1 MQHLVAWYLASLV
14 TAARQDTS
22 APTQLTTDMLLL
34 LLLLLL
40 QGAGMMAIPRAFNLL
55 GLLPGLAIMSLMAC
69 LTFFT
74 LAGLVSATA
83 ATQAGGSYGAL
94 VRKTV
99 GGAADHALQLAVLA
113 NCYVMNV

>member
-1 MQHLVAWYLASLV
+1 MVL
-14 TAARQDTS
+14 
-22 APTQLTTDMLLL
+22 LLL

-55 GLLPGLAIMSLMAC
+55 GLLPGLAIMGLMAC

-74 LAGLVSATA
+74 LAGLISATA